1 MTGRYRRLKIYAVYL
16 RHDDPKKNTLA
27 KLARHG
33 IVEIVQR
40 MPANILVLDPFAV
53 YPLSPLDKDVIASRG
68 LGLVDCSWKKAW
80 QVHVKL
86 KVRVRR
92 RLPILFAANPINYA
106 KPYILSSAEAI
117 AAALYITS
125 FKEEAHRIL
134 SLFKWG
140 HTFFELNS
148 DLLEAYSTAKTTDD
162 LTAIECEIME
172 KIVGRELEC
181 RVETLASTIR
191 RMVHTTLAQE
201 V

>member
-1 MTGRYRRLKIYAVYL
+1 MKIYAVYL

-53 YPLSPLDKDVIASRG
+53 YPLSPLDKGVIASRG

-106 KPYILSSAEAI
+106 KPYTLSSAEAI
-117 AAALYITS
+117 AAALYITG
-125 FKEEAHRIL
+125 FREEAHRIL

-162 LTAIECEIME
+162 LITIECEVME
-172 KIVGRELEC
+172 KVAGKELEC
-181 RVETLASTIR
+181 RVETLTSTIR
-191 RMVHTTLAQE
+191 KMIRTILTQE